1 MYTLFGAK
9 GSGSAAVEVALQSCG
24 LPFTI
29 VRAASWEK
37 DSAIEEL
44 RKINPLLLVPTLV
57 LPDGGVMT
65 ESAAILLH
73 LGLDVPAA
81 RALLPQEAGA
91 RAQAIRGLVFIA
103 AHCYSAIGI
112 MDYPQRW
119 TTATDETGL
128 EAVRQGA
135 RRQLHRNW
143 EIFADT
149 FAGSPFL
156 NGAKPGAL
164 DFLAAVVSRWAG
176 TRAHLKEHRPQFLQ
190 LLQAVEAH
198 ETVAP
203 VFARHWDA

>member
-9 GSGSAAVEVALQSCG
+9 GSGSAAVEVALESCG

-44 RKINPLLLVPTLV
+44 RKVNPLLLVPTLV

-81 RALLPQEAGA
+81 RALLPQDAGA
-91 RAQAIRGLVFIA
+91 RAQSIRGLVFIA

-119 TTATDETGL
+119 TTATDEAGL
-128 EAVRQGA
+128 DSVRQGT

-149 FAGSPFL
+149 FPGDAVPQWREARRPRLPRGGGLPVGRHARAPE
-156 NGAKPGAL
+156 GAP
-164 DFLAAVVSRWAG
+164 AAVPATAAG
-176 TRAHLKEHRPQFLQ
+176 RGGA
-190 LLQAVEAH
+190 
-198 ETVAP
+198 
-203 VFARHWDA
+203 